1 MRKVRCVCVGISPLL
16 MDRMS
21 EEVLKSLDTGVRL
34 QLQKDRPQEEKAKE
48 KVYTDKDGK
57 LALPAQ
63 MLIAA
68 LVTAGRNV
76 KLGKKQVSTAQTTTL
91 FDFLTVTSQHLY
103 LTNGRDGKEP
113 TWVPDSRRGVS
124 NASASPVAVCVVRP
138 RCDEWAF
145 EVELTYDEKIAGR
158 DSVLKLFA
166 NAGTSQGLGS
176 FRPNKKGPYGM
187 FRVIEWNDDAVASS
201 DNTIK
206 IVVDGKEEGK
216 AAA

>member
-1 MRKVRCVCVGISPLL
+1 

-48 KVYTDKDGK
+48 KVYMNKEGK
-57 LALPAQ
+57 IALPAQ

-68 LVTAGRNV
+68 LVSAGRNV
-76 KLGKKQVSTAQTTTL
+76 KIGKKQVSTASTTTL
-91 FDFLTVTSQHLY
+91 FDFLTVTSQYLC
-103 LTNGRDGKEP
+103 LTNGRDEKEP
-113 TWVPDSRRGVS
+113 QWVVDSRRGVS

-138 RCDEWAF
+138 RCDEWSF
-145 EVELTYDEKIAGR
+145 EVEFTYDEKITGR
-158 DSVLKLFA
+158 DTILKLFA

-187 FRVIEWNDDAVASS
+187 FRVLEWNDEAAASS
-201 DNTIK
+201 DTSIK
-206 IVVDGKEEGK
+206 FVIDGAEESK